1 MSTTRAPLTTGRF
14 LGCVMD
20 PPTRKPAIPYLAIL
34 INLQPRFV
42 VTSILP
48 GSLTSMIMCP
58 RKQTGD
64 LPTLRDWIEVF
75 RKSIPTFKIHALTD
89 LNVLEELRE
98 AAAHRFGVD
107 FNAALDALLETP
119 TAPAPGHPDSHPV
132 NCYTLCKLRED
143 CLHAAGF
150 RDIFAAVKTAEN
162 DRALQLLPSVIRE
175 LDELVGGFSA
185 ELELA
190 LRGVFAGNI
199 FDLGAAA
206 SAELHAAGG
215 GAFASTR
222 AQLLPRP
229 WAVDNLDEVLAVVRG
244 TRGARWRQAALF
256 VDNAGPDVVLGMLPL
271 ARVLLK
277 AGTKV
282 LLMANRGP
290 TINDITAEELVQLLR
305 QAAELDGLLRM
316 AVASENIRVV
326 CSGSDLPVI
335 DLTQLSKEAVDATA
349 DCDLIILEGMGR
361 AIETNLYARFTCDSL
376 KLGMIKH
383 PEVAAHFSKRLYDC
397 VCKFDQAAQQASPV
411 RVKG

>member
-1 MSTTRAPLTTGRF
+1 MVELHQ
-14 LGCVMD
+14 L
-20 PPTRKPAIPYLAIL
+20 IL
-34 INLQPRFV
+34 DGYNPCTFDY
-42 VTSILP
+42 
-48 GSLTSMIMCP
+48 G
-58 RKQTGD
+58 KQTDD
-64 LPTLRDWIEVF
+64 LLTLRDWTEVF

-89 LNVLEELRE
+89 PNVSEELRE
-98 AAAHRFGVD
+98 AAVQQFEID
-107 FNAALDALLETP
+107 FNAALDALLKDP

-143 CLHAAGF
+143 CLHAVGF
-150 RDIFAAVKTAEN
+150 RDIFAAVKAAEN

-175 LDELVGGFSA
+175 LDELEGGFPA

-244 TRGARWRQAALF
+244 TRGTRWRQAALF

-290 TINDITAEELVQLLR
+290 TINDITAGELVPLLR
-305 QAAELDGLLRM
+305 RAAEMDELLQV

-361 AIETNLYARFTCDSL
+361 AIETNLHARFTCDSL

-397 VCKFDQAAQQASPV
+397 VCKFDRATQQASPAG
-411 RVKG
+411 VKG

>member
-1 MSTTRAPLTTGRF
+1 MQIAG
-14 LGCVMD
+14 
-20 PPTRKPAIPYLAIL
+20 Y
-34 INLQPRFV
+34 
-42 VTSILP
+42 SISCSGL
-48 GSLTSMIMCP
+48 
-58 RKQTGD
+58 
-64 LPTLRDWIEVF
+64 
-75 RKSIPTFKIHALTD
+75 
-89 LNVLEELRE
+89 
-98 AAAHRFGVD
+98 
-107 FNAALDALLETP
+107 
-119 TAPAPGHPDSHPV
+119 APGIGSFFIIPFRSGPYTTFVGSCAQAGRLSVLPPLSCCVLSTPV
-132 NCYTLCKLRED
+132 ALVLCVWSSED
-143 CLHAAGF
+143 CLHAVGF
-150 RDIFAAVKTAEN
+150 RDIFAAVKAAEN

-175 LDELVGGFSA
+175 LDELEGGFPA

-244 TRGARWRQAALF
+244 TRGTRWRQAALF

-290 TINDITAEELVQLLR
+290 TINDITAGELVPLLR
-305 QAAELDGLLRM
+305 RAAEMDELLQV

-361 AIETNLYARFTCDSL
+361 AIETNLHARFTCDSL

-397 VCKFDQAAQQASPV
+397 VCKFDRATQQASPAG
-411 RVKG
+411 VKG